1 MFKYVKKGDIL
12 LSFVLLISSMVLVG
26 ILFSQS
32 SGGGVKY
39 ASIQVEGVEVR
50 RLDFINSNIGQRVRI
65 DTPYGYNVFEI
76 GEGSIRSIESDCKEK
91 IHIKQGWISSPGQ
104 TLVCL
109 PHKLV
114 VEIKTEDNMH
124 KNEIDH
130 VNF

>member
-1 MFKYVKKGDIL
+1 MFKYVKKGDVF
-12 LSFVLLISSMVLVG
+12 LSFGLLILSIILVV
-26 ILFSQS
+26 ILFSQNS
-32 SGGGVKY
+32 SGGLKY
-39 ASIQVEGVEVR
+39 VSIQVEGEEVR
-50 RLDFINSNIGQRVRI
+50 RLDFTNSDVGEKIRI
-65 DTPYGYNVFEI
+65 DTPYGYNIFEI
-76 GEGSIRSIESDCKEK
+76 GDGSIRSIESDCKEK

-114 VEIKTEDNMH
+114 VEIKTEENDH